1 MSSSIPRISFIVCFV
16 LAWIPAAGTAELPKS
31 VNIVDAVSQ
40 VCLRPMKGDYRR
52 PDQVGLTAGEMT
64 LANASGQELRACFFP
79 GRDAQQSILFCL
91 DNTGDISLMLPYAG
105 IL

>member
-31 VNIVDAVSQ
+31 VNIVDPVSQ

-52 PDQVGLTAGEMT
+52 PDQVGLTA
-64 LANASGQELRACFFP
+64 SGQELRACFFP
-79 GRDAQQSILFCL
+79 GRDAQQSILFCM